1 MGHSPLI
8 FLEQTVL
15 GNLVLLDC
23 YETFLKDTDMTTA
36 IWRYIPGP
44 TDAAEL
50 VHVPCAPGE
59 TAQDAAERYFIEHP
73 NADAALA
80 VVYDGD
86 NRAALAVIPT

>member
-8 FLEQTVL
+8 FSEQTVL
-15 GNLVLLDC
+15 GNLVLLNR

-86 NRAALAVIPT
+86 NRAALAVITT